1 VMRKFHKFHPISVL
15 WMANSGAQFALDDEA
30 WPGGAW
36 GHGRRT
42 ERIDGPNVHEGPNFR
57 RLGCR
62 IDRATTIAME

>member
-15 WMANSGAQFALDDEA
+15 RMANSGAQFALDDEA

-42 ERIDGPNVHEGPNFR
+42 ECTDGANVHEGAKF
-57 RLGCR
+57 
-62 IDRATTIAME
+62 